1 MSVKQAKLC
10 KSDRAMKM
18 MVVNTPRGLI
28 PCGDD
33 DYSEKKKLKI
43 GETYNVEIKVARNV
57 DFHRK
62 YFALISYAW
71 EFLNENEVERFRD
84 KDNFRKYVEIAA
96 GHCEVI
102 YHPRLQEFVEIPK
115 SISFGSMD
123 NTAFS
128 DLYKRV
134 KDVIFSIIG
143 GRVSEKEFER
153 LLLDF

>member
-1 MSVKQAKLC
+1 MKLL
-10 KSDRAMKM
+10 
-18 MVVNTPRGLI
+18 VVNTPRGLI

-33 DYSEKKKLKI
+33 DYDEKRKLKV
-43 GETYNVEIKVARNV
+43 GQTYQVEIRTVRNV

-62 YFALISYAW
+62 YFALIAYAW
-71 EFLNENEVERFRD
+71 EFLNEREVEAF
-84 KDNFRKYVEIAA
+84 KTKEGFRKSVEIAA
-96 GHCEVI
+96 GHYEPQYNI
-102 YHPRLQEFVEIPK
+102 ATGEFDHVPK

-123 NTAFS
+123 NAEFS

-143 GRVSEKEFER
+143 GRVSEAEFER

>member
-1 MSVKQAKLC
+1 MRFL
-10 KSDRAMKM
+10 
-18 MVVNTPRGLI
+18 VVNTPRGLI
-28 PCGDD
+28 PFGDD
-33 DYSEKKKLKI
+33 DYEEKHKLKI
-43 GETYNVEIKVARNV
+43 GQTYSVEVKVARNV

-71 EFLNENEVERFRD
+71 EFLNEQETATFKS
-84 KDNFRKYVEIAA
+84 KDTFRKYLEISA

-115 SISFGSMD
+115 SISFGKMD
-123 NTAFS
+123 NTAF
-128 DLYKRV
+128 DGLYRRV

-143 GRVSEKEFER
+143 ERVSEVECER